1 MPQLS
6 DSSPEPFGR
15 ASDAAEFGAAGPSS
29 RANRSRPSDLTASA
43 SAVKNFFAGILAT
56 GARLG
61 LILTTLACAGAV
73 TDQADLAS
81 GAVSACPSSPNC
93 VSSKDESGGHFV
105 APLRFHGDPQAAWAA
120 VERIVTGMPR
130 TRIVESGT
138 EFLHAESR
146 SSVFGFVDDLELW
159 LRASGKRIDV
169 RSASR
174 VGWSDMGVNRRRV
187 ETLRQGLIAA
197 GLAN

>member
-1 MPQLS
+1 MVN
-6 DSSPEPFGR
+6 E
-15 ASDAAEFGAAGPSS
+15 
-29 RANRSRPSDLTASA
+29 
-43 SAVKNFFAGILAT
+43 AVKFFLAGVLAT

-61 LILTTLACAGAV
+61 LVLTTLACAGAV
-73 TDQADLAS
+73 TEKEDFAR
-81 GAVSACPSSPNC
+81 GAVLACPSSPNC
-93 VSSKDESGGHFV
+93 VSSEAEPGGHFV
-105 APLRFHGDPQAAWAA
+105 APLRFHGDPQTAWSA

-130 TRIVESGT
+130 TRIVEAGS

-197 GLAN
+197 GLAD